1 MIGSYFK
8 HKIYLLFVVIA
19 VISSAYIIGY
29 FYDIS
34 LSQQQSNLLNSISA
48 NLISDDMIS
57 NDNNFMFPSDQS
69 NESVENPVESLHEET
84 SPKIIEKSERMI
96 KIESLQSENADII
109 GWIEIPGTAINYP
122 VLQGSDNS
130 FYVNHNYK
138 KQKTQSG
145 SIFVDADY
153 NWSIPS
159 TNLLIYGHN
168 MKNGTMFTSLVNYKS
183 KKYYDA
189 HPNIRFTTN
198 SDDVTYEIIAAF
210 ESKVYSVS
218 DTSSFKYYNFI
229 NARNEDEFNT
239 FLFNIKQIS
248 LYDTGKTAN
257 YGDNLIT
264 LSTCAYHTKNGRFA
278 VVGRKVLK

>member
-29 FYDIS
+29 FYDMS